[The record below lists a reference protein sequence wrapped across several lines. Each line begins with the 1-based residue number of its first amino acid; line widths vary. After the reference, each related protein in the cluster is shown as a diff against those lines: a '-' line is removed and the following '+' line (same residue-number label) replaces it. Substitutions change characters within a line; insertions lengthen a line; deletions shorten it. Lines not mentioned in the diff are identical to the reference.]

1 MLMQNLG
8 GGGRGGGNKVYNYG
22 ENDKKGFHSTKNK
35 DTETTIKLNISKGNK
50 NTRK

>member
-8 GGGRGGGNKVYNYG
+8 GGGGGGNKVYNYG